1 MDTMLRIIK
10 IDKLLNLQRTV
21 NDNYVIKNSVVKI
34 LLSGTYLLHANIS
47 LEYRGKIGLYVNTYE
62 KLSNDMI
69 YNKSNIFINKI
80 FVLNKKDKISFK
92 NLSLEDI
99 IQKQDIEI
107 CLYKLA

>member
-1 MDTMLRIIK
+1 MVGILK
-10 IDKLLNLQRTV
+10 INKLLHLSRTI

-47 LEYRGKIGLYVNTYE
+47 LENYGGIGLYINTDG
-62 KLSNDMI
+62 KLLNDII

-92 NLSLEDI
+92 NLSLEDVV
-99 IQKQDIEI
+99 QKQDIEI
-107 CLYKLA
+107 CLYKLS